1 MSQSQSGLRGIATH
15 DRRRVD
21 EPIDPRFVSPWE
33 LPPEC
38 KPPVREDARHK
49 NVADVLLQTVHRAP
63 HAGIHWV
70 SRTDGETLFETYSAL
85 LTRTCRVLASLR
97 TRGLTPGDIVIL
109 ILEQPRDFVPAFWA
123 CILGGFIPCPVAPS
137 EADDERATTRLRQL
151 DTLLGNPLVITT
163 EPAARSA
170 TRRSVLRAAWI
181 GELASGPP
189 AKVFHQALRG
199 DLAML
204 ALTSRSTGS
213 SKAVM
218 LSHANL
224 LASMAA
230 KAERHELTD
239 QDTTLNWVAFDHVAA
254 VLECHLLPL
263 YVAATQVQAMPQT
276 VLEAPLRFLE
286 LVAEHRVTMTFAPNF
301 LFGQIN
307 QAIAA
312 QTARAQPPALRL
324 DLSSLRQIIS
334 GGEAIV
340 TATARTF
347 LDTLARHGLARGTVW
362 PAFGMTETCAGSI
375 YSREFPA
382 ADEGLDVASLGTPVR
397 GLELRIV
404 DDRDRPVP
412 DGEIGELQVRGP
424 MVFSGYYASSQATAE
439 AFTDDGWFRTGDRG
453 SLRHGRLL
461 LDGEARTASSSM
473 ASTTMRRS
481 SSRSSSA
488 STACSDPAPRRF
500 PPGRP
505 GATPESSS

>member
-1 MSQSQSGLRGIATH
+1 MSHSQSSSRGIATH
-15 DRRRVD
+15 DRRGVD

-33 LPPEC
+33 LPPEY
-38 KPPVREDARHK
+38 KSPAGDDARHR
-49 NVADVLLQTVHRAP
+49 NVADVLLQTAHRAP

-70 SRTDGETLFETYSAL
+70 SRIDGEAVFETYSAL

-97 TRGLTPGDIVIL
+97 THGLTPGDVVIL
-109 ILEQPRDFVPAFWA
+109 MLEQPRDFVPAFWA
-123 CILGGFIPCPVAPS
+123 CILGGFIPCPVACS
-137 EADDERATTRLRQL
+137 DDDDERATTRLRQL
-151 DTLLGNPLVITT
+151 DNLLGNPFVITA
-163 EPAARSA
+163 EPA
-170 TRRSVLRAAWI
+170 TRGPAWRSVPRAAWI

-189 AKVFHQALRG
+189 AKAFHQALRG

-204 ALTSRSTGS
+204 VLTAGSTDS
-213 SKAVM
+213 SKIVM

-239 QDTTLNWVAFDHVAA
+239 RDISLNWVAFDRVAA
-254 VLECHLLPL
+254 LLECHLLPL

-286 LVAEHRVTMTFAPNF
+286 LVAEHRVTMTFAPSF
-301 LFGQIN
+301 LLGQIN

-312 QTARAQPPALRL
+312 QTAMEQSPPLRL

-340 TATARTF
+340 TATALTF
-347 LDTLARHGLARGTVW
+347 LDTLAPHGLARGALW

-382 ADEGLDVASLGTPVR
+382 ADEGLDVATLGAPVR

-404 DDRDRPVP
+404 DDRDRPIP

-424 MVFSGYYASSQATAE
+424 LVFSGYYANSQATAE

-461 LDGEARTASSSM
+461 LDGAR
-473 ASTTMRRS
+473 ASTSPSSRQLSTKHSCTRAGTRGRRS
-481 SSRSSSA
+481 
-488 STACSDPAPRRF
+488 
-500 PPGRP
+500 
-505 GATPESSS
+505 

>member
-1 MSQSQSGLRGIATH
+1 MSHSQSGSRGVATH
-15 DRRRVD
+15 DWRGVD
-21 EPIDPRFVSPWE
+21 EPTSPRFVSPWE
-33 LPPEC
+33 LPPEY
-38 KPPVREDARHK
+38 KSPLGDDARHR
-49 NVADVLLQTVHRAP
+49 NVADVLLQTAHRAP

-70 SRTDGETLFETYSAL
+70 SRTDGEPLFETYSAL

-97 TRGLTPGDIVIL
+97 TRGLTPGDVVIVML
-109 ILEQPRDFVPAFWA
+109 DQPRDFVAAFWA
-123 CILGGFIPCPVAPS
+123 CILGGFIPCPVGPS
-137 EADDERATTRLRQL
+137 DADDERATTRLRHL
-151 DTLLGNPLVITT
+151 DTLLGNPFVITA
-163 EPAARSA
+163 EPAARGA
-170 TRRSVLRAAWI
+170 AWRSVLRAAWI
-181 GELASGPP
+181 GELAAGPP
-189 AKVFHQALRG
+189 ATVFHQALRG

-204 ALTSRSTGS
+204 VLTSGPTGS
-213 SKAVM
+213 ARAVM

-239 QDTTLNWVAFDHVAA
+239 RDIILNWVSFDRAAA
-254 VLECHLLPL
+254 VFECHLLPL

-312 QTARAQPPALRL
+312 QTVRKQPPPLRL

-347 LDTLARHGLARGTVW
+347 LDTLAPHGLARGAVW
-362 PAFGMTETCAGSI
+362 PAFGMAETCTGSI

-382 ADEGLDVASLGTPVR
+382 ADEGLDFATLGTPVR

-404 DDRDRPVP
+404 DDRDRPIP
-412 DGEIGELQVRGP
+412 DGQIGELQVRGP
-424 MVFSGYYASSQATAE
+424 MVFGGYYANSQATAE
-439 AFTDDGWFRTGDRG
+439 AFADDGWFRTGDRG

-461 LDGEARTASSSM
+461 LEG
-473 ASTTMRRS
+473 RS
-481 SSRSSSA
+481 KDSIIVNGA
-488 STACSDPAPRRF
+488 NA
-500 PPGRP
+500 RP
-505 GATPESSS
+505 GAVDSIGATGTSTRPTGSW